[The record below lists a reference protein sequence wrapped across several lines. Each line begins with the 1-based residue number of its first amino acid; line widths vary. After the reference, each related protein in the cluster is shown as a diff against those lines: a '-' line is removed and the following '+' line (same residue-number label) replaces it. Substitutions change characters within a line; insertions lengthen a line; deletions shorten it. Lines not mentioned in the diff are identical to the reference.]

1 MASCTWSSSL
11 SGSPSVT
18 LTVTQSSQSAAD
30 NTSTV
35 SYSLVISRPYN
46 ISSSA
51 SKSYS
56 ITINGSTVKSGT
68 TTIGGSGSK
77 TIASGTTTISHN
89 ADGTKSISFS
99 FNLALAITWG
109 GTYISTASSSGSMT
123 LSTIARATQ
132 PSLSS
137 STTAMGSSVTIS
149 MPRASSNFKHIL
161 YYDWYGSG
169 WQVIKSELDTS
180 YTWTIPLSFANSIPS
195 ATSGWG
201 TIYCETYNNEALIGT
216 KSVTFTATVP
226 SSVVPTISKVS
237 ITEATEGLAAK
248 FGAFVQ
254 NKSTLAVEIT
264 AAGAYGSTIKSY
276 ETYIQAAPYRAAS
289 FTSALITTSGTIGVV
304 TTVTDSRGRTAKV
317 TNSVTVIAYSPPV
330 INSLSVERID
340 TSGNYSDDGERIAVS
355 MSFAISPVNNL
366 NDHTFAL
373 KYKATSDTEFATFS
387 SGSADWTYDGTQSF
401 TDSPV
406 ISQDS
411 SYTIR
416 FEVSDYFQ
424 TVAYEFSLPSAF
436 TLMDFHSTG
445 KGMSIGKVSEKDAL
459 EIAMD
464 MEVTGKAKI
473 FAPASN
479 VADSGY
485 LRLYRADGTLAAFL
499 ATSDEGNGLNLH
511 LYSGGAWSGV
521 VKVTK
526 DGALTVNNAITAS
539 TYKGGQ
545 SGTWTPKS
553 TESTMPFSASD
564 GVYYKI
570 GRLVFIKGYIQ
581 ITASSSSTGAVAM
594 TNLPFTA
601 AQEAVIP
608 IGYGNLQVYTSSS
621 KSEYMDS
628 YSGWFISSGS
638 KGAFIK
644 CFKYG
649 RVWGQNWNTIGTGDL
664 AFAGCYLTDE

>member
-18 LTVTQSSQSAAD
+18 LTVTQQSQSTEN

-35 SYSLVISRPYN
+35 AYSLVINRPYN

-77 TIASGTTTISHN
+77 TIASGTTTIAHN
-89 ADGTKSISFS
+89 DNGEKSINFSFS
-99 FNLALAITWG
+99 QVLDITWG
-109 GTYISTASSSGSMT
+109 GTKLGTASASGSLDLT
-123 LSTIARATQ
+123 PIARATQ
-132 PSLSS
+132 PSLSA
-137 STTAMGSSVTIS
+137 TTTTMGSSVTVYT
-149 MPRASSNFKHIL
+149 PRASSSFHHIL
-161 YYDWYGSG
+161 YYEFQGSG
-169 WQVIKSELDTS
+169 WVWFASDVGTS
-180 YTWTIPLSFANSIPS
+180 YTWTIPLSLVSRIPNSTS
-195 ATSGWG
+195 AWG
-201 TIYCETYNNEALIGT
+201 NIYCETYNSSGKLIGT
-216 KSVTFTATVP
+216 KSVAFQASVP

-254 NKSTLAVEIT
+254 NKSTLAVAIT

-317 TNSVTVIAYSPPV
+317 TNSVTVIEYSPPV

-340 TSGNYSDDGERIAVS
+340 TSGNHSDDGERIAVS
-355 MSFAISPVNNL
+355 MNFAISPVNNL

-373 KYKATSDTEFATFS
+373 KYKGSSDTEFTTFS

-416 FEVSDYFQ
+416 LEVTDYFQ
-424 TVAYEFSLPSAF
+424 TIAYEFSLPSAF
-436 TLMDFHSTG
+436 TVMDFRSTG
-445 KGMSIGKVSEKDAL
+445 KGMSIGKVSEKDVL

-464 MEVTGKAKI
+464 MEVTGKAKL

-499 ATSDEGNGLNLH
+499 ATSDDGNGLNLH

-521 VKVTK
+521 VKFTK
-526 DGALTVNNAITAS
+526 DGAVIAKNLSYGTA
-539 TYKGGQ
+539 T
-545 SGTWTPKS
+545 
-553 TESTMPFSASD
+553 
-564 GVYYKI
+564 
-570 GRLVFIKGYIQ
+570 
-581 ITASSSSTGAVAM
+581 TG
-594 TNLPFTA
+594 
-601 AQEAVIP
+601 
-608 IGYGNLQVYTSSS
+608 
-621 KSEYMDS
+621 
-628 YSGWFISSGS
+628 
-638 KGAFIK
+638 
-644 CFKYG
+644 
-649 RVWGQNWNTIGTGDL
+649 
-664 AFAGCYLTDE
+664 

>member
-18 LTVTQSSQSAAD
+18 LTVTQSSQSVAN

-46 ISSSA
+46 IGSSA

-99 FNLALAITWG
+99 FSLALAITWN
-109 GTYISTASSSGSMT
+109 GTYISTASASGSMS
-123 LSTIARATQ
+123 LSTIPRATT
-132 PSLSS
+132 PTLSA
-137 STTAMGSSVTIS
+137 STTNMGSAVTIYT
-149 MPRASSNFKHIL
+149 PRASSSFHHIL
-161 YYDWYGSG
+161 YYTWGS
-169 WQVIKSELDTS
+169 SEWHWFASDVGTS
-180 YTWTIPLSFANSIPS
+180 YSWTIPLSLASVIPN

-201 TIYCETYNNEALIGT
+201 NIYCETYDSGGNLIGT
-216 KSVTFTATVP
+216 KSVAFTATVP

-248 FGAFVQ
+248 FRAFVQ
-254 NKSTLAVEIT
+254 NKSTLAVAIT

-340 TSGNYSDDGERIAVS
+340 TSGSHNDDGERIAVS
-355 MSFAISPVNNL
+355 MNFAISPVNNL

-373 KYKATSDTEFATFS
+373 KYKGSSDTEFTTFS

-406 ISQDS
+406 FSQDS
-411 SYTIR
+411 SYIIR
-416 FEVSDYFQ
+416 LEVSDYFQ
-424 TVAYEFSLPSAF
+424 TVAYELSLPSAF
-436 TLMDFHSTG
+436 TVMDFHSTG
-445 KGMSIGKVSEKDAL
+445 KGMSIGKVSEKDVL

-464 MEVTGKAKI
+464 MEVTGKAKL

-479 VADSGY
+479 VADSGF

-499 ATSDEGNGLNLH
+499 ATSDEGDGLNLH

-521 VKVTK
+521 VKFTK
-526 DGALTVNNAITAS
+526 DGAVIAKNVSYGTA
-539 TYKGGQ
+539 T
-545 SGTWTPKS
+545 
-553 TESTMPFSASD
+553 
-564 GVYYKI
+564 
-570 GRLVFIKGYIQ
+570 
-581 ITASSSSTGAVAM
+581 TG
-594 TNLPFTA
+594 
-601 AQEAVIP
+601 
-608 IGYGNLQVYTSSS
+608 
-621 KSEYMDS
+621 
-628 YSGWFISSGS
+628 
-638 KGAFIK
+638 
-644 CFKYG
+644 
-649 RVWGQNWNTIGTGDL
+649 
-664 AFAGCYLTDE
+664 

>member
-18 LTVTQSSQSAAD
+18 LTVTQSSQSVAN

-77 TIASGTTTISHN
+77 TIASGTTTVSHN

-99 FNLALAITWG
+99 FSLALAITWN
-109 GTYISTASSSGSMT
+109 GTYISTASASGSLT
-123 LSTIARATQ
+123 LSTIPRATT
-132 PSLSS
+132 PTLSA
-137 STTAMGSSVTIS
+137 STANMGASITINT
-149 MPRASSNFKHIL
+149 PRASSSFTHKL
-161 YYDWYGSG
+161 YYGWYNSG
-169 WQVIKSELDTS
+169 WQAIATGVGTS
-180 YTWTIPLSFANSIPS
+180 YSWTIPLTFANSIPS

-201 TIYCETYNNEALIGT
+201 TIRCETYNGSTLIGT
-216 KSVTFTATVP
+216 KDVTFTANVP

-248 FGAFVQ
+248 FGAFIQ
-254 NKSTLAVEIT
+254 NKSTLAVAIT

-317 TNSVTVIAYSPPV
+317 TNSVTVIEYSPPT
-330 INSLSVERID
+330 ISKFTAYRID
-340 TSGNYSDDGERIAVS
+340 SAGVAIEDGEHVTINRAWE
-355 MSFAISPVNNL
+355 ISPVGDK

-373 KYKATSDTEFATFS
+373 YYKTSTDTDFTQFS
-387 SGSADWTYDGTQSF
+387 TNTADYSSDKSINYISMLTV
-401 TDSPV
+401 SP
-406 ISQDS
+406 DYA
-411 SYTIR
+411 YTLR
-416 FEVSDYFQ
+416 LVVTDYF
-424 TVAYEFSLPSAF
+424 TSVTADFTLPSAF
-436 TLMDFHSTG
+436 TVMDFHSTG
-445 KGMSIGKVSEKDAL
+445 KGMAIGKVSEKDLL
-459 EIAMD
+459 EVAMD
-464 MEVTGKAKI
+464 MEVTGKAKL

-499 ATSDEGNGLNLH
+499 ATSDDGDGLNLH

-526 DGALTVNNAITAS
+526 DGAVVAKNLSYGTA
-539 TYKGGQ
+539 T
-545 SGTWTPKS
+545 
-553 TESTMPFSASD
+553 
-564 GVYYKI
+564 
-570 GRLVFIKGYIQ
+570 
-581 ITASSSSTGAVAM
+581 TG
-594 TNLPFTA
+594 
-601 AQEAVIP
+601 
-608 IGYGNLQVYTSSS
+608 
-621 KSEYMDS
+621 
-628 YSGWFISSGS
+628 
-638 KGAFIK
+638 
-644 CFKYG
+644 
-649 RVWGQNWNTIGTGDL
+649 
-664 AFAGCYLTDE
+664 